1 MAKNI
6 KLAATLSLVAMLAA
20 GGVAI
25 AQGQRTDQG
34 PRQNQ
39 TAGENGQ
46 QGTVPDAGQR
56 QNQLQ
61 EGDTTRVTPQ
71 DQQAPAYQE
80 TQADQAGGA
89 RPPAPQPG
97 GEVIVNDA
105 PPPEGGPTG
114 GQVNRGVTRPYEAQP
129 YRGSEQEVGYDRD
142 REGMEPGSQREQ
154 GLYDTPRID
163 QLSARLRDPEVRFNA
178 KIADVPTDDVL
189 ERGRLVA
196 MGGGQNLRQPQACMS
211 CHAAD
216 GAGDGSGAYPRLTG
230 QPAWY
235 LYKQLVDYATGA
247 RPNSIMTPIAQAML
261 EEEMEAV
268 AAYYSVVEAPY
279 PEFPELIFDTSLQW
293 GAKLASAG
301 SEEKGI
307 PACSNCHGAQG
318 MGVPPSVP
326 YLAGQYAEYIALQL
340 ELWKEDVRDNDALN
354 VMHAIAE
361 KMTREDMIAV
371 GRYYE
376 RVQPFGNAYEPP
388 TGEVGNVPRY
398 QPGPQPDILNMRR

>member
-1 MAKNI
+1 MANHV
-6 KLAATLSLVAMLAA
+6 KLAATVSLVAMLGA
-20 GGVAI
+20 GSVAI

-39 TAGENGQ
+39 TADEGQ
-46 QGTVPDAGQR
+46 QEGTAPDAGQR
-56 QNQLQ
+56 QNRLDGNTGTSQ
-61 EGDTTRVTPQ
+61 
-71 DQQAPAYQE
+71 
-80 TQADQAGGA
+80 
-89 RPPAPQPG
+89 PAPQPG
-97 GEVIVNDA
+97 AEVDVNDA

-114 GQVNRGVTRPYEAQP
+114 GQVNRGETRPFEAQP
-129 YRGSEQEVGYDRD
+129 NRRD
-142 REGMEPGSQREQ
+142 LEGMEPREGQ
-154 GLYDTPRID
+154 GAYDSPRID
-163 QLSARLRDPEVRFNA
+163 QLSSRLRDPEVRFNA

-196 MGGGQNLRQPQACMS
+196 MGGGQNMRQPQACMA

-235 LYKQLVDYATGA
+235 LYKQLVDYATGT
-247 RPNSIMTPIAQAML
+247 RPNAIMTPIAQALL

-268 AAYYSVVEAPY
+268 SAYYAVVEAPY
-279 PEFPELIFDTSLQW
+279 PDFPELVFDTSLQW
-293 GAKLASAG
+293 GAQLASAG

-340 ELWKEDVRDNDALN
+340 ELWKQGVRDNDALN
-354 VMHAIAE
+354 VMHAIAV

-376 RVQPFGNAYEPP
+376 RVRPFGNAGRLPTTEP
-388 TGEVGNVPRY
+388 GSVPRY
-398 QPGPQPDILNMRR
+398 QPGPQPDILRR